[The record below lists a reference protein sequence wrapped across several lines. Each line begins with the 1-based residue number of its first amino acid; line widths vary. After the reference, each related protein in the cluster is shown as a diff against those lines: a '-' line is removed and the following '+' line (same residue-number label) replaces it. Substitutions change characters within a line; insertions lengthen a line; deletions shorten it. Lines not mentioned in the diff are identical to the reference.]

1 MNIRTYLFL
10 SVAAVLGLSSC
21 GNGNYGKQASPTT
34 GWIYNDPE
42 FGGFQPRESYEQEN
56 PPGMVFVEGGKFTM
70 GRVTDD
76 IVSDWNNVQRTVTVN
91 SFYMDQY
98 EVTNRDWKE
107 YLHWLSLVFSGS
119 PEIQKAALPDTTVW
133 QRALAY
139 NDPFTEHYFRHAA
152 YDLYPVVGVS
162 WEQIQDYC
170 EWRTDRVNEKLLA
183 DAGIIEMPD
192 FAAMGNSDTV
202 DVAFQVFNT
211 RKYQMRG
218 DYQPSE
224 GKNPMRDAYDNVRKT
239 DYNDGI
245 LMPSYRLPTEAEW
258 EYAAYGLQGIPGE
271 SNYFERRIYPWD
283 GHSLRNPD
291 KEERGNMYA
300 NFSRSRGD
308 YMGISGNLNDGA
320 MITAPVNSFPPNDW
334 GLYNMAGNVN
344 EWVQDVYRATSHEVF
359 DEMNPFRGNR
369 FQRPVMV
376 DTVIDGKEMQVAQ
389 IDKLGRIVYEDYP
402 DSTFTKKYAT
412 ADLRNFKDGD
422 SRTSMD
428 QNMWKGQMNAD
439 EATKKLYSPDEGSPE
454 GMLTTHISNTMRVYK
469 GGGWRDRPY
478 WLSPGSRRYLEESQS
493 RDDLGFRCA
502 MNRTGPT
509 TKYE

>member
-1 MNIRTYLFL
+1 MNIRTYLIL
-10 SVAAVLGLSSC
+10 CAVTLIGFSSC
-21 GNGNYGKQASPTT
+21 GNKYGGQVSNTT
-34 GWIYNDPE
+34 GWAYNDPK
-42 FGGFQPRESYEQEN
+42 FGGFQVGESFEQSN

-70 GRVTDD
+70 GNTSENILSEWNSQKRS
-76 IVSDWNNVQRTVTVN
+76 VSVN

-107 YLHWLSLVFSGS
+107 YLHWLSLVFSD
-119 PEIQKAALPDTTVW
+119 PTIKEAALPDTTVW

-139 NDPFTEHYFRHAA
+139 NDPFTETYFRHTG
-152 YDLYPVVGVS
+152 YDNYPVVGGS

-170 EWRTDRVNEKLLA
+170 QWRTDRVNEKLLA
-183 DAGIIEMPD
+183 DQGIIELPD
-192 FAAMGNSDTV
+192 FSTLRNSDTIN
-202 DVAFQVFNT
+202 VAFNVFNT
-211 RKYQMRG
+211 EKYRMRPDYVPTEG
-218 DYQPSE
+218 D
-224 GKNPMRDAYDNVRKT
+224 NPMRDAYDNVRKT

-245 LMPSYRLPTEAEW
+245 LVPDYRLPTEAEW

-271 SNYFERRIYPWD
+271 SNYYENRIYPWD

-291 KEERGNMYA
+291 KDVRGNMYA
-300 NFSRSRGD
+300 NFARGRGD

-320 MITAPVNSFPPNDW
+320 MITAPVDAFPPNDW

-359 DEMNPFRGNR
+359 EEINPFRGNR

-376 DTVIDGKEMQVAQ
+376 DTVIDGRELQVAK

-402 DSTFTKKYAT
+402 DSAFIKQYAT
-412 ADLRNFKDGD
+412 SDLRNYKDGD
-422 SRTSMD
+422 ARSGMD
-428 QNMWKGQMNAD
+428 QNSWKSNLAPDQ
-439 EATKKLYSPDEGSPE
+439 ATAQLYSPDNETAE
-454 GMLTTHISNTMRVYK
+454 GMLTTQISNTMRVYK
-469 GGGWRDRPY
+469 GGGWRDRPM
-478 WLSPGSRRYLEESQS
+478 WLEPSQRRYLEQSESK
-493 RDDLGFRCA
+493 DDLGFRCA